1 MSQEG
6 IINYIISCDIVLK
19 ESYYLYQEFLYSIK
33 NRNLKKFISFL
44 RKNNNIPN
52 IMKTSLKLFKN
63 LIWYIKNSLKYF
75 Y

>member
-52 IMKTSLKLFKN
+52 IMKTSLKIFKN